1 MESLGSGLGLELL
14 RKVYNALLSP
24 SSVNLEASHV
34 QSSYRSF
41 GHSVLLSIGPWY
53 ILGWGGGGVE
63 GIWEGNYYPSQYSR
77 RSGLA
82 CGLGVV
88 FAFVLPVS
96 LGIRFWAV
104 GLESTCRGSAS

>member
-1 MESLGSGLGLELL
+1 MYNPLTVPSVILCSCPLVLGIYL
-14 RKVYNALLSP
+14 
-24 SSVNLEASHV
+24 
-34 QSSYRSF
+34 
-41 GHSVLLSIGPWY
+41 
-53 ILGWGGGGVE
+53 GGGGE